1 MKNDIDIG
9 ITIWYYNFRPR
20 KKGGGEM
27 KQRKKKKNDSKK
39 LLSGILLATAI
50 LNLLRATIE
59 FVKALK

>member
-1 MKNDIDIG
+1 MKK
-9 ITIWYYNFRPR
+9 RR
-20 KKGGGEM
+20 
-27 KQRKKKKNDSKK
+27 KKKNDSKK